1 MFSTLPPTS
10 HHAFQSTHYAPV
22 TPSPLSSSPLR
33 ASPNRDDIFSF
44 DMASLTPPQTNQ
56 TERSSESA
64 YSARQTKKNPLIHR
78 NDNDNG
84 RETRRKLF
92 LRRVRQDSE
101 DKRWEKRGGDDE
113 IMRTIWIAEQKRRD
127 ERRARD
133 AQAWAGIEEEEED
146 LDEAQLAEIGNVNPS
161 KDEEMVD
168 EVAQQEDAEM
178 EAMLSMLDAE
188 SWDPPPSQRNRQDD
202 NNTTYGSDDDEYDQ
216 LFMEIGFDE
225 TGGNLSSPP
234 VQSAQEPDQDMMDM
248 S

>member
-1 MFSTLPPTS
+1 
-10 HHAFQSTHYAPV
+10 
-22 TPSPLSSSPLR
+22 
-33 ASPNRDDIFSF
+33 
-44 DMASLTPPQTNQ
+44 MASLTPPQTNQ

-113 IMRTIWIAEQKRRD
+113 IMRTIWIAEQKRRE

-133 AQAWAGIEEEEED
+133 AQSWGGIEEEEED
-146 LDEAQLAEIGNVNPS
+146 LEEAQLTEIGKINPS
-161 KDEEMVD
+161 QDEEMVD

-188 SWDPPPSQRNRQDD
+188 SWDPPPNQRNQHDD
-202 NNTTYGSDDDEYDQ
+202 NNTPYGSDDDEYDQ

-225 TGGNLSSPP
+225 SGGSLSSPP
-234 VQSAQEPDQDMMDM
+234 VQSGREADQDMMDM